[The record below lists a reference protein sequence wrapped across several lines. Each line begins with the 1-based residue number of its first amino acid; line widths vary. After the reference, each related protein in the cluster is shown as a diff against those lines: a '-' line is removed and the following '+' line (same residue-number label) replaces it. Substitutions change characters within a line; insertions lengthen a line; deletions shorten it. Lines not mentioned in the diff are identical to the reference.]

1 MGKKLLAG
9 VLGGLTFFFWSFV
22 AHEVLPLGKA
32 GIKEIPNEQA
42 VLSSMKANMPEDG
55 LYLVPG
61 LGLPEN
67 ATREQQSAAMKARM
81 HKVETGPSGLL
92 AYHPA
97 LNFSF
102 RKALGIEL
110 GTNILQVLLA
120 VILLGQTSLVSFGAR
135 WRFITIAGVLAG
147 LSTNISYWNW
157 YGFPGSYT
165 LAYVCTIAMGFV
177 FAGLV
182 AAAIVKPGVAATTS
196 GESEQRALVKVY
208 YKPEAAIMPMQ
219 YEYTAIPEAQI
230 PRAADPVFQHL
241 LDTYA
246 SETNKVVS
254 LWRQFAREDMGFKPA
269 DKSSTVLEIMKH
281 QLLSERRFFAEFIGL
296 GGEPEAAALLPQ
308 DLTPEGF
315 WRRNQEL
322 CAPRLARMADRDQKW
337 WLEVVPFFDVQRERI
352 WVFWRR
358 VLHTTHHRT
367 QLSVYLR
374 LLGKP
379 VPSSYGPTA
388 DVTWKGADPTRS
400 VEAAGRK

>member
-1 MGKKLLAG
+1 
-9 VLGGLTFFFWSFV
+9 
-22 AHEVLPLGKA
+22 
-32 GIKEIPNEQA
+32 
-42 VLSSMKANMPEDG
+42 
-55 LYLVPG
+55 
-61 LGLPEN
+61 
-67 ATREQQSAAMKARM
+67 
-81 HKVETGPSGLL
+81 
-92 AYHPA
+92 
-97 LNFSF
+97 
-102 RKALGIEL
+102 
-110 GTNILQVLLA
+110 
-120 VILLGQTSLVSFGAR
+120 
-135 WRFITIAGVLAG
+135 
-147 LSTNISYWNW
+147 
-157 YGFPGSYT
+157 
-165 LAYVCTIAMGFV
+165 
-177 FAGLV
+177 
-182 AAAIVKPGVAATTS
+182 
-196 GESEQRALVKVY
+196 
-208 YKPEAAIMPMQ
+208 MPMQ

-254 LWRQFAREDMGFKPA
+254 LWRQFGTQDMAFKPA
-269 DKSSTVLEIMKH
+269 EKSSTVLEIMKH

-322 CAPRLARMADRDQKW
+322 CALRLARMADRDQKW

>member
-1 MGKKLLAG
+1 MA
-9 VLGGLTFFFWSFV
+9 
-22 AHEVLPLGKA
+22 
-32 GIKEIPNEQA
+32 
-42 VLSSMKANMPEDG
+42 
-55 LYLVPG
+55 
-61 LGLPEN
+61 
-67 ATREQQSAAMKARM
+67 
-81 HKVETGPSGLL
+81 
-92 AYHPA
+92 
-97 LNFSF
+97 
-102 RKALGIEL
+102 
-110 GTNILQVLLA
+110 
-120 VILLGQTSLVSFGAR
+120 
-135 WRFITIAGVLAG
+135 
-147 LSTNISYWNW
+147 
-157 YGFPGSYT
+157 
-165 LAYVCTIAMGFV
+165 
-177 FAGLV
+177 
-182 AAAIVKPGVAATTS
+182 
-196 GESEQRALVKVY
+196 
-208 YKPEAAIMPMQ
+208 MQ

-254 LWRQFAREDMGFKPA
+254 LWRQFASEDMGFKPA

-308 DLTPEGF
+308 DLTAEGF
-315 WRRNQEL
+315 WWRNQEL
-322 CAPRLARMADRDQKW
+322 CAPRLMRMADRDQKW
-337 WLEVVPFFDVQRERI
+337 WLEVVPFFDVQRQRI